1 MTLATEKASW
11 GYRDQVIIPP
21 LDCTIDTS
29 SIIAIIGPNGCGKST
44 LLRGLTGLLP
54 GISGYVELDGKV
66 VQDWPRKAFAK
77 RIAVLAQSPSAPDG
91 LTVRQLVEHGR
102 FPHQGVFG
110 QGQKDDR
117 EIVDWALSVVRLS
130 HMQDRVFQSLS
141 GGERQRGWIA
151 LALAQKSDMLFLD
164 EPTTFLDIGHQLE
177 ILELLHQLNQELG
190 LGIVM
195 VLHDINHASM
205 YADRII
211 AMKEGHI
218 QADGSA
224 SQVIN
229 QELVQHLFNTHARI
243 IEVDHNGGMVPFSIP
258 LKASGQV

>member
-1 MTLATEKASW
+1 MTLATHAVSW
-11 GYRDQVIIPP
+11 GYKDQIIIPP
-21 LDCTIDTS
+21 LDLMLETDKIT
-29 SIIAIIGPNGCGKST
+29 AIIGPNGCGKST
-44 LLRGLTGLLP
+44 LLRGLTGLLA
-54 GISGYVELDGKV
+54 GVSGYVELDGKELL
-66 VQDWPRKAFAK
+66 DWPRKAFAK
-77 RIAVLAQSPSAPDG
+77 RIAVLAQSPTAPEG

-102 FPHQGVFG
+102 FPHQGLFG
-110 QGQKDDR
+110 QRQSEDR

-141 GGERQRGWIA
+141 GGERQRGWVA

-177 ILELLHQLNQELG
+177 IMELLQKLNQDLG
-190 LGIVM
+190 LGIAM

-218 QADGSA
+218 HADGPA
-224 SQVIN
+224 NNVIN
-229 QELVQHLFNTHARI
+229 VQLVKHLFNTHAHI
-243 IEVDHNGGMVPFSIP
+243 IELDHNGSKVPFSIP
-258 LKASGQV
+258 LNASGS

>member
-1 MTLATEKASW
+1 MTLATKDASW

-21 LDCTIDTS
+21 LDLVLETDKIT
-29 SIIAIIGPNGCGKST
+29 AIIGPNGCGKST

-54 GISGYVELDGKV
+54 GISGYVELDGKHL
-66 VQDWPRKAFAK
+66 QEWSRKTFAK
-77 RIAVLAQSPSAPDG
+77 RIAVLAQSPAAPDG

-102 FPHQGVFG
+102 FPHQGLFG
-110 QGQKDDR
+110 QKQKEDR
-117 EIVDWALSVVRLS
+117 AIVDWALSVVRLS

-141 GGERQRGWIA
+141 GGERQRGWVA

-177 ILELLHQLNQELG
+177 IMELLQQLNQDLG
-190 LGIVM
+190 LGIAM

-211 AMKEGHI
+211 AMKEGLI
-218 QADGSA
+218 QSDGPA
-224 SQVIN
+224 MHVIN
-229 QELVQHLFNTHARI
+229 EHLVKHLFNTHAHI
-243 IEVDHNGGMVPFSIP
+243 IEVDHNGAKVPFSIP
-258 LKASGQV
+258 LKSGD